1 MADLKD
7 ILNNFPE
14 ETLQNTINGKILN
27 GAINWEKKPILLKA
41 EQIESNQILFSLNTA
56 PLRVS
61 FTSNAIGDNE
71 TDKASIAQSLFWIT
85 NVKDES
91 IEIKYLPCGTSQTF
105 NESLEIG
112 FGDNIILA
120 NKNVKIEKLS
130 ENLNNDFVFQSER
143 SDFIFV
149 QTYPG
154 NTDLSFTI
162 HGLRKRVDILV
173 KENKWIVQKITNKPF
188 AKKYADFSIL
198 NVAEYPSIKFV
209 EASKAKEAYET
220 IKAEEAKGNTL
231 IALWQTYSAIEL
243 ERANQ
248 LKEKVGELSFTR
260 IRFLPDGITKVR
272 IGNLTEEL
280 KLAINES
287 KDDLLNTS
295 LELTIEKEGEVK
307 QAENK
312 RFLMKSISNDFSFE
326 LYDELSSIPETGK
339 FLISLIGDEIV
350 NKRRERALK
359 SLREDRKFIT
369 RNLLFAIE
377 GASDAMLAKKRNEK
391 ALTERTRKFLK
402 DKFGIDDLTANQ
414 KEAVEIAINTPD
426 IAIVQGPPGTGKSTV
441 VAAICDRLIEIAE
454 KSRKNYNGKLILVSA
469 FQNDTVEHIASK
481 IYTLGLPTIKI
492 GKETLGN
499 IRAEDKLIEEMK
511 LQIDTSLQRL
521 KIKGTNHRI
530 SKKLTDIKSIYIS
543 ERNDQKLKQAIET
556 IIATIDIS
564 DQLWND
570 WKEINGDRS
579 FNESTNFKNIKLVK
593 GIRAEFESY
602 NDDGF
607 YKIQHLLKSDIPF
620 TEEEKSFLEACPV
633 DNPDKAIL
641 KRLSEIQEG
650 YLERIN
656 SSANTIVSGNNISI
670 LSWLENAIIFF
681 KQKEES
687 SYEDQDTFFTAN
699 LEVLRDELD
708 GNAEYI
714 RNTIKDYGESLA
726 ATNQVAGGRE
736 MSTYSS
742 IDNVIL
748 EEAARSNPLDL
759 LIPMAKA
766 TERII
771 MVGDQNQ
778 LPHLLEDDIADETS
792 TKLSDKFIA
801 AETRKKLE
809 ESLFGVIF
817 KNLHTANP
825 RRTITLTEQFRMH
838 PFIGDFISRV
848 YYKNELKAGIPNQAE
863 LKKHKLELPWAKD
876 KVAVFCDLRKNKGME
891 ESGKSKS
898 RNAEAQRIVKIL
910 DELKT
915 DPNFENLSIGII
927 TFYAKQVN
935 ELFKEASK
943 KGYAELKSDGNYEIA
958 LQYRETADGREKL
971 RIGSVDSFQGKEFD
985 IVILSTVR
993 SNAINRNHDNFK
1005 KVFGFLTLENRLN
1018 VAFSRAQKLLIVVGD
1033 GEMFADDFAK
1043 TYVEGL
1049 FEFYTNLS
1057 IDNEYGN
1064 RIQ

>member
-307 QAENK
+307 QAETK

-579 FNESTNFKNIKLVK
+579 FNESSNFKNIKLVK

-687 SYEDQDTFFTAN
+687 SYEDEDTFFTAN

-801 AETRKKLE
+801 ADTRKKLE

>member
-27 GAINWEKKPILLKA
+27 GVINWEKKPILLKA

-687 SYEDQDTFFTAN
+687 SYEDEDTFFTAN

-898 RNAEAQRIVKIL
+898 RNAEVQRIVKIL

>member
-61 FTSNAIGDNE
+61 FTSNAIGANE
-71 TDKASIAQSLFWIT
+71 TDKATIAQSLFWIT

-687 SYEDQDTFFTAN
+687 SYEDEDTFFTAN

>member
-71 TDKASIAQSLFWIT
+71 TDKATIAQSLFWIT

-687 SYEDQDTFFTAN
+687 SYEDEDTFFTAN

>member
-260 IRFLPDGITKVR
+260 IRFLLDGITKVR

-499 IRAEDKLIEEMK
+499 IRAEDKLIEEMI

-620 TEEEKSFLEACPV
+620 TVEEKSFLEACPV

-687 SYEDQDTFFTAN
+687 SYEDEDTFFTAN

>member
-27 GAINWEKKPILLKA
+27 GVINWEKKPILLKA

-71 TDKASIAQSLFWIT
+71 TDKATIAQSLFWIT

-402 DKFGIDDLTANQ
+402 DKFGIDDLTTNQ

-687 SYEDQDTFFTAN
+687 SYEDEDTFFTAN

>member
-307 QAENK
+307 QSETK

-579 FNESTNFKNIKLVK
+579 FNESSNFKNIKLVK

-641 KRLSEIQEG
+641 KRLSEIQVG
-650 YLERIN
+650 YLEKIN
-656 SSANTIVSGNNISI
+656 SFANTIVSGNNISI

-687 SYEDQDTFFTAN
+687 SYEDEDTFFTAN

-876 KVAVFCDLRKNKGME
+876 KVAVFCDLRKNKDME

>member
-14 ETLQNTINGKILN
+14 EALQNTINGKILN

-61 FTSNAIGDNE
+61 FTSNAIGDND

-130 ENLNNDFVFQSER
+130 ENLNYDFVFQSER

-260 IRFLPDGITKVR
+260 IRFLTDGITKVR

-295 LELTIEKEGEVK
+295 LELSIEKEGEVK
-307 QAENK
+307 QAETK

-391 ALTERTRKFLK
+391 ALTERTKKFLK

-556 IIATIDIS
+556 IIATVDIS

-579 FNESTNFKNIKLVK
+579 FNESTNLKNIKLVK
-593 GIRAEFESY
+593 GIRAELESY

-620 TEEEKSFLEACPV
+620 TEEEKSFLETCPV
-633 DNPDKAIL
+633 DHPDAAIL

-687 SYEDQDTFFTAN
+687 SYEDEDTFFTAN

-993 SNAINRNHDNFK
+993 SNANNRNHDNFK

-1018 VAFSRAQKLLIVVGD
+1018 VSFSRAQKLLIVVGD